1 LICAGLNRGCGAKRL
16 RQEHTDQS
24 QGRENLLDPDE
35 IARRLNPV
43 APHSV
48 ALTAGREILRR
59 VQDYL
64 DKRVSFALETT
75 LASKRT
81 LGMMQKA
88 KVGGFTVQLV
98 YIGLDTSERG
108 ILRVQERVLQGGH
121 DVPDED
127 VRRRYIRGLA
137 NLPEAIRKADRAIVY
152 DNSANEHRKMLET
165 EHGAITWSASKQPGW
180 VAAIRAALLADF
192 LVRMRGLE
200 PPLPCEN

>member
-1 LICAGLNRGCGAKRL
+1 VPVLTVIAGPNGAGKSTL
-16 RQEHTDQS
+16 TKALDFE
-24 QGRENLLDPDE
+24 GRENLLDPDA
-35 IARRLNPV
+35 IARRLNPG

-59 VQDYL
+59 IQDYL
-64 DKRVSFALETT
+64 DEHVSFAIETT

-88 KVGGFTVQLV
+88 KVRGFTVQLV

-152 DNSANEHRKMLET
+152 DNSENEHRKMLET
-165 EHGAITWSASKQPGW
+165 ERGSIAWSRTEQPRW
-180 VAAIRAALLADF
+180 VTAIRSAL
-192 LVRMRGLE
+192 
-200 PPLPCEN
+200 PP

>member
-1 LICAGLNRGCGAKRL
+1 VPVLTVVAGPNGSGKSTLTKAL
-16 RQEHTDQS
+16 DFE
-24 QGRENLLDPDE
+24 GRENLLDPDA
-35 IARRLNPV
+35 IARRLNPG

-48 ALTAGREILRR
+48 ALTAGREILR
-59 VQDYL
+59 
-64 DKRVSFALETT
+64 FETT

-88 KVGGFTVQLV
+88 KVRGFTVQLV

-152 DNSANEHRKMLET
+152 DNSENEHRKMLET
-165 EHGAITWSASKQPGW
+165 ERGSIAWSRTEQPRW
-180 VAAIRAALLADF
+180 VTAIRSAL
-192 LVRMRGLE
+192 
-200 PPLPCEN
+200 PP